1 MKPTRITRRTRRGDA
16 KSATP
21 SEAGDHRQILREN
34 MKNPLTEEIATA
46 LSRFFH
52 AGAGPSHS
60 QLSSAFIGAGYSDD
74 DPYSPAT
81 QTPNKEIR
89 VLTVCRAA
97 IRRPD
102 RAKTLVENILLQL
115 RLKDCFSNSDHEADV
130 RRLRNALVREGYSID
145 DAGYLSVAGYVD
157 LTTGGREALEEQLDR
172 IRRSTDDP
180 ALLLGSAKDLL
191 EAVAKFVLEE
201 EHMLPSGNPSFNQ
214 LWFLARERL
223 GVLPQQV
230 ADNVPG
236 GRQARKILQSSWT
249 IAEQVNEL
257 RNLQGT
263 GHGRTLPTAISAD
276 LALLVVREAC
286 SVAQFMLTQVNRR

>member
-1 MKPTRITRRTRRGDA
+1 MKY
-16 KSATP
+16 
-21 SEAGDHRQILREN
+21 
-34 MKNPLTEEIATA
+34 PLTDDIAAA

-52 AGAGPSHS
+52 AGSGPSHS
-60 QLSSAFIGAGYSDD
+60 QLTAAFTGAGYLGD
-74 DPYSPAT
+74 DPYSPVT
-81 QTPNKEIR
+81 QTPNKETR
-89 VLTVCRAA
+89 VLSVCAAA

-102 RAKTLVENILLQL
+102 RAKKLVENILLQL
-115 RLKDCFSNSDHEADV
+115 RIKDCFSSSEHESDV
-130 RRLRNALVREGYSID
+130 LRLRNALRREGYSLSETGHLSALGDID
-145 DAGYLSVAGYVD
+145 LA
-157 LTTGGREALEEQLDR
+157 TGGRDALEEQLDR

-201 EHMLPSGNPSFNQ
+201 EHMLPPGNPSFNQ
-214 LWFLARERL
+214 LWYLARDRL
-223 GVLPQQV
+223 NVLPQQV
-230 ADNVPG
+230 PDGVAG
-236 GRQARKILQSSWT
+236 GQQARKILQSSWT

-286 SVAQFMLTQVNRR
+286 SVAQFILSQVRTR